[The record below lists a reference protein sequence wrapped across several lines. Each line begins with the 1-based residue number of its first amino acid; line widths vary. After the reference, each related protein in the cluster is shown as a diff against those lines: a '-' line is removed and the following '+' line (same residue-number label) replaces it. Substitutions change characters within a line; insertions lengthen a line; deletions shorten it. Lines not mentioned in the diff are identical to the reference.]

1 MSDKSSDLEYVSNAL
16 RKAEGTSVGY
26 PIIYC
31 LWGVIIFV
39 GYAVEEYLIQHIS
52 LYWSIA
58 APAGWLLSAWIGARS
73 DINRGQ
79 ADKALGMQYMWHFM
93 LMMVFIF
100 AAGFTGKYDSILLL
114 ISIGYAMAGLY
125 LDKLMHLVAATT
137 LLAYFGIYA
146 GVISSG
152 LFVGG
157 ILAFGCFTAAY
168 ATAKAN
174 RNAKQT
180 A

>member
-1 MSDKSSDLEYVSNAL
+1 
-16 RKAEGTSVGY
+16 
-26 PIIYC
+26 
-31 LWGVIIFV
+31 
-39 GYAVEEYLIQHIS
+39 
-52 LYWSIA
+52 
-58 APAGWLLSAWIGARS
+58 
-73 DINRGQ
+73 
-79 ADKALGMQYMWHFM
+79 
-93 LMMVFIF
+93 MMVFIF
-100 AAGFTGKYDSILLL
+100 AAGFTGEYDSILLL

-137 LLAYFGIYA
+137 LLAYFGIYS